1 MQVNNSPSLPQ
12 SVIDAITK
20 ATQNTNTAGL
30 INGKAPDS
38 ATQTAALNQNEFLTL
53 MLAQLKAQ
61 DPTKPVDSTAF
72 LGQLAQISQ
81 VQGLAQLN
89 DSFSSLS
96 NSLTG
101 NQALQASSLLGRNAL
116 VASDT
121 VNLGTTGAISGAV
134 DLPQSTGG
142 VIVNVTDASG
152 AIVQQIKMG
161 AQPQGLANF
170 SWDGTTLA
178 GVRAPAGVYKVE
190 ALYAGVGDKATA
202 ASTLINSS
210 VLSVT
215 MGAGQ
220 TGLTL
225 NLSGVG
231 NVAFSNVRQIS

>member
-1 MQVNNSPSLPQ
+1 MQVNNTPTLPQ

-30 INGKAPDS
+30 INGQAPSS

-96 NSLTG
+96 SSLTG

-121 VNLGTTGAISGAV
+121 VNLGTTGAVSGAV

-142 VIVNVTDASG
+142 VVVNVTDASG
-152 AIVQQIKMG
+152 AIVQQINLG

-170 SWDGTTLA
+170 SWDGKTIA
-178 GVRAPAGVYKVE
+178 GARAPAGVYKVE
-190 ALYAGVGDKATA
+190 ALYAGVGNKATA